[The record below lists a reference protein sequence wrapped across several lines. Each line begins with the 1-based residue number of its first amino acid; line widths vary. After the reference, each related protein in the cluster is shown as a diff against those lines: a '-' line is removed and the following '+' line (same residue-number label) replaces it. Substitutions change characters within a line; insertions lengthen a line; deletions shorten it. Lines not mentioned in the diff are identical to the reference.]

1 MLGDTKTHDNER
13 IEIMWNGS
21 RVASVFEE
29 QEGTLEARGR
39 EEERR
44 GERSWGGVYY
54 KKGGQYVLDIL
65 AGKFLKHLYR
75 FLAYCSDP
83 IWRR

>member
-1 MLGDTKTHDNER
+1 M
-13 IEIMWNGS
+13 
-21 RVASVFEE
+21 FEE

-54 KKGGQYVLDIL
+54 KKGGSM
-65 AGKFLKHLYR
+65 
-75 FLAYCSDP
+75 CS
-83 IWRR
+83 IFWLVSS